1 MPALY
6 VDTSAL
12 VKRYV
17 GEVGTI
23 WVRRALARPVRQ
35 GIYTALLAQ
44 TEVLSALQRKVRDRT
59 LAAAEAQ
66 RLARRVQR
74 HFARRYR
81 LVAITPARVTQA
93 NALVQAYPLRA
104 YDALHLACAL
114 AVRETLQQYGLPAP
128 LFVTADDALL
138 AAARAAGFPV
148 DNPLQHPP

>member
-44 TEVLSALQRKVRDRT
+44 PEVLSALQRKVRDRT

-81 LVAITPARVTQA
+81 LVAITPTRVTQA
-93 NALVQAYPLRA
+93 NALGVTSRVRHDDRTAAVP
-104 YDALHLACAL
+104 CAS
-114 AVRETLQQYGLPAP
+114 TGGYHGKQFSG
-128 LFVTADDALL
+128 
-138 AAARAAGFPV
+138 
-148 DNPLQHPP
+148 

>member
-44 TEVLSALQRKVRDRT
+44 PEVLSALQRKVRDRT
-59 LAAAEAQ
+59 LTAAEAQ
-66 RLARRVQR
+66 RLARRV
-74 HFARRYR
+74 H
-81 LVAITPARVTQA
+81 
-93 NALVQAYPLRA
+93 VQAHPLRA
-104 YDALHLACAL
+104 YDALHLACAF
-114 AVRETLQQYGLPAP
+114 AVRDTLQQYGLPVP
-128 LFVTADDALL
+128 VFVTADDALL
-138 AAARAAGFPV
+138 AAARAEGFPV
-148 DNPLQHPP
+148 DNPLQHP

>member
-1 MPALY
+1 MPAFY

-23 WVRRALARPVRQ
+23 WVRRTLARPVRH

-44 TEVLSALQRKVRDRT
+44 PEVLSALQRKVRDRT
-59 LAAAEAQ
+59 LAATEAP

-74 HFARRYR
+74 HFARHYR
-81 LVAITPARVTQA
+81 LVAITPARVVQA
-93 NALVQAYPLRA
+93 NTLVQRYPLRA

-114 AVRETLQQYGLPAP
+114 AVWETLQQYGLPPP
-128 LFVTADDALL
+128 LFVAADDALL
-138 AAARAAGFPV
+138 AAANAEGFPV
-148 DNPLQHPP
+148 ENPLRHP

>member
-6 VDTSAL
+6 LDTSAL

-35 GIYTALLAQ
+35 RLYTALLAQ
-44 TEVLSALQRKVRDRT
+44 PEVLSALQRKVRDGT

-81 LVAITPARVTQA
+81 LVAITPARVTEA
-93 NALVQAYPLRA
+93 NRLVQTYPLRA

-114 AVRETLQQYGLPAP
+114 AVRSGLQPYGLPAP
-128 LFVTADDALL
+128 LFVSADDALL
-138 AAARAAGFPV
+138 AAARAEGFPV
-148 DNPLQHPP
+148 DNPLLHP

>member
-17 GEVGTI
+17 GEVGTL

-35 GIYTALLAQ
+35 PIYTSLLAH
-44 TEVLSALQRKVRDRT
+44 TEVLSALQRKVRDGA
-59 LAAAEAQ
+59 LAAVDAQ

-74 HFARRYR
+74 HCARRYR
-81 LVAITPARVTQA
+81 LVAITPARVLQA
-93 NALVQAYPLRA
+93 NALVQAHPLRA

-114 AVRETLQQYGLPAP
+114 AVREALQPYGLPAP
-128 LFVTADDALL
+128 VFVTADDALL
-138 AAARAAGFPV
+138 AAARAEGFPV
-148 DNPLQHPP
+148 ANPLQHP

>member
-17 GEVGTI
+17 GEVGTH

-44 TEVLSALQRKVRDRT
+44 PEVLSALQRKVREGT

-66 RLARRVQR
+66 GLARRVQR

-93 NALVQAYPLRA
+93 NALVQAHPLRA
-104 YDALHLACAL
+104 YDALHLAYAL
-114 AVRETLQQYGLPAP
+114 AVRSTLLQYGLPAP
-128 LFVTADDALL
+128 LFIAADDALL
-138 AAARAAGFPV
+138 AAARAEGFAV
-148 DNPLQHPP
+148 DNPLRHP

>member
-17 GEVGTI
+17 GEAGTI
-23 WVRRALARPVRQ
+23 WVRRLLVRPVRQ
-35 GIYTALLAQ
+35 GIYTAVLAQ
-44 TEVLSALQRKVRDRT
+44 PEALSALQRKVRDRT

-74 HFARRYR
+74 HFARHYR

-93 NALVQAYPLRA
+93 NTLVQTYPLRA

-114 AVRETLQQYGLPAP
+114 AVRETLQQYGLPPP
-128 LFVTADDALL
+128 LFVAADAALL
-138 AAARAAGFPV
+138 AAASAAGLPV
-148 DNPLQHPP
+148 DNPLQHP

>member
-44 TEVLSALQRKVRDRT
+44 PEVLSALQRKVREGT
-59 LAAAEAQ
+59 LAATEAQ

-74 HFARRYR
+74 HFARHYR
-81 LVAITPARVTQA
+81 LVAITPARITQA
-93 NALVQAYPLRA
+93 NRLVQTYPLRA

-114 AVRETLQQYGLPAP
+114 AVRATLTQYGLPPP
-128 LFVTADDALL
+128 LVVAADDALL
-138 AAARAAGFPV
+138 AAASAEGFPG
-148 DNPLQHPP
+148 DNPLQHP